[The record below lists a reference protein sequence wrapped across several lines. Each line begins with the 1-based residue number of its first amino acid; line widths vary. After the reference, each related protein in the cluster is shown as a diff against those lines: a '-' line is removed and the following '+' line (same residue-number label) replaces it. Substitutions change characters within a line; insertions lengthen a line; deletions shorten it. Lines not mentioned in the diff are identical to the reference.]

1 MIKIDFDNKE
11 TNFFQIASFVRK
23 HNLDHSNILEQAFQ
37 QEALMDDNKNLL
49 LNFISSIKNKNNI
62 KSQLYQ
68 DMFASFVVCHQ
79 KFLLEK

>member
-1 MIKIDFDNKE
+1 MIKIDFDNKK

-49 LNFISSIKNKNNI
+49 FNFLDNSLIFSYSYIKI
-62 KSQLYQ
+62 CL
-68 DMFASFVVCHQ
+68 H
-79 KFLLEK
+79 LLL